1 MSSLAVV
8 AVSSGGGRQ
17 PRPAAPVLG
26 PVGQELAAGAA
37 ACEAG
42 GPQALPS
49 VRLLGPLRSGDRTD
63 SESEFVSNTS
73 DAPDMMLRSPMAA
86 VHASCLLW
94 SHPV

>member
-1 MSSLAVV
+1 MARGHTPVV

-49 VRLLGPLRSGDRTD
+49 VRLLGPLRSGGSQVTRQ
-63 SESEFVSNTS
+63 
-73 DAPDMMLRSPMAA
+73 AWAA
-86 VHASCLLW
+86 LLD
-94 SHPV
+94 PRL